1 MQVLEQYANIKH
13 RDQLR
18 CNAAFF
24 MGLLKQVAEKK
35 QTPPV
40 LVVPK
45 SVPVDPTFVSPEA
58 KHKLAELYTH
68 GVMEPALMDQ
78 HCMGLL
84 AALPKAAQLCA
95 LGSIA
100 ANIGDEENKRGYVTQ
115 LLKNMRAS
123 AVSIAGT
130 ASKARLQQ
138 HPKAGSTAVG
148 SKVLSNTGKLIN
160 PNEVS
165 IRLNPSSIFYD
176 AELAMCWRVLTKQDK
191 SDWQTRLAKG
201 KQMKLTDLSQP
212 RQKLAQ
218 QLQPGHP
225 QYDAATASGWRYT
238 DVSAKEELLQSADE
252 SGEAIQL
259 MPQQTRPPPAAETV
273 EPEFHEIDFPPLGGQ
288 IELSTHKAAGSGS
301 DIGFALSGPVSDY
314 TCLEMGLQ
322 TDNDK
327 LGISGAAAGDA
338 GPQILPLY
346 NMGMAFQQSLSLQD
360 INKSDP
366 SNLPSTD
373 CLASVSAAVSLFE
386 LFKKLVS
393 AHLLS
398 NTHLLHCT
406 SRTMTMTKA
415 PERTTLGCNNPIR
428 HSLLHSKSGWLFDAI
443 SLYFTWISSA
453 HA

>member
-45 SVPVDPTFVSPEA
+45 PVPVDPTCVSPEA
-58 KHKLAELYTH
+58 KHRLAELYSQ
-68 GVMEPALMDQ
+68 GILEPALMDQ

-84 AALPKAAQLCA
+84 AALPKAAQINA
-95 LGSIA
+95 VVHVA
-100 ANIGDEENKRGYVTQ
+100 ANIGEAENKRGYITQ

-130 ASKARLQQ
+130 ASKTGLQQ
-138 HPKAGSTAVG
+138 HPKAGSSAVG
-148 SKVLSNTGKLIN
+148 GKVLSNTGKLIN

-191 SDWQTRLAKG
+191 FDWQNRLAKG
-201 KQMKLTDLSQP
+201 KQMQLTSLSQP

-225 QYDAATASGWRYT
+225 QYHAATASAWKYT
-238 DVSAKEELLQSADE
+238 DAAAKEELLQSADE

-259 MPQQTRPPPAAETV
+259 ILQQPQPPLPAAAV

-288 IELSTHKAAGSGS
+288 IETTTIKAAGSES
-301 DIGFALSGPVSDY
+301 DIGSAMPGCLSDY
-314 TCLEMGLQ
+314 TSLQ
-322 TDNDK
+322 MCPKTDNDK
-327 LGISGAAAGDA
+327 LGIADAPAGDL
-338 GPQILPLY
+338 GPQALPLY

-360 INKSDP
+360 INKSEP
-366 SNLPSTD
+366 SNPPSKD
-373 CLASVSAAVSLFE
+373 CLASVSAAVSLFQ
-386 LFKKLVS
+386 
-393 AHLLS
+393 LLK
-398 NTHLLHCT
+398 
-406 SRTMTMTKA
+406 R
-415 PERTTLGCNNPIR
+415 
-428 HSLLHSKSGWLFDAI
+428 AI
-443 SLYFTWISSA
+443 SVRSLSITRCTA
-453 HA
+453 HHVQ